1 MINNLTVKLLK
12 CQVQE
17 KKKKLKKE
25 GKSTRVEED
34 DPEKLKHAVYVL
46 TMKLF
51 ADLERKV
58 TKKERNGL
66 KLVIKKC
73 NEFFQ
78 KRTQEQRDM
87 EDRKRKREDEIE
99 QEEKSKFEKEWLKN
113 YEVTFNVIYVVIMYQ
128 IF

>member
-73 NEFFQ
+73 NEFF
-78 KRTQEQRDM
+78 
-87 EDRKRKREDEIE
+87 
-99 QEEKSKFEKEWLKN
+99 
-113 YEVTFNVIYVVIMYQ
+113 
-128 IF
+128 